1 MRNTAK
7 RIAAMVA
14 ALMMTATGTVCFG
27 ANAGPN
33 IVGNENN
40 RSGPEWD
47 HKYRPV
53 HFVDASEPVDPF
65 KYDYDYKN
73 EKEREAYF
81 KYRDEKMGE
90 LKSEWSAYLESL
102 GCPLDETYYG
112 GDIHIPLGGKV
123 TVHFGQFTYSLF
135 AGEGESN
142 LDQYITQPAA
152 SAVQLGRIV
161 DLDVLPMI
169 KYETSGAYCR
179 PYEFTGLNN
188 GTACFV
194 YQTNSVPLSF
204 YRIIVG
210 NGKNE
215 GGAKAPAAQQQ
226 AATSQAP
233 ASWTA
238 GTL

>member
-40 RSGPEWD
+40 RSGPEWE
-47 HKYRPV
+47 HGRFPV
-53 HFVDASEPVDPF
+53 HFADTSQPVDSF

-81 KYRDEKMGE
+81 KYREEIRDE
-90 LKSEWSAYLESL
+90 LKSEWGDYLESL
-102 GCPLDETYYG
+102 GFSRDETYYG
-112 GDIHIPLGGKV
+112 GDINIPLGGKV
-123 TVHFGQFTYSLF
+123 TVHFGQFTYSLH
-135 AGEGESN
+135 ADEGESN
-142 LDQYITQPAA
+142 MDQYIDRPVA
-152 SAVQLGRIV
+152 SAEQMSIV
-161 DLDVLPMI
+161 DTNALPII
-169 KYETSGAYCR
+169 KYETSRAYCR
-179 PYEFTGLNN
+179 PYEFTGLKN

-194 YQTNSVPLSF
+194 YQTNSVEPNF

-215 GGAKAPAAQQQ
+215 GGTKAPAAQQQ

>member
-33 IVGNENN
+33 IGSNANN
-40 RSGPEWD
+40 RNDVEWE
-47 HKYRPV
+47 HRLSPV
-53 HFVDASEPVDPF
+53 HLADASKPVDSF
-65 KYDYDYKN
+65 QYDYDFKN

-81 KYRDEKMGE
+81 KYREEIRDE
-90 LKSEWSAYLESL
+90 LKSEWGDYLESL
-102 GCPLDETYYG
+102 GFSRDETYYG
-112 GDIHIPLGGKV
+112 GDIKIPLGGKV
-123 TVHFGQFTYSLF
+123 TVHFGQFTYSLY
-135 AGEGESN
+135 ADEGESN
-142 LDQYITQPAA
+142 LDQYIDLPVA
-152 SAVQLGRIV
+152 STEQMSIV
-161 DLDVLPMI
+161 DMNVLPII
-169 KYETSGAYCR
+169 KYESSRAYCR
-179 PYEFTGLNN
+179 PYELTGLQN

-194 YQTNSVPLSF
+194 YQTNSVEASF

-226 AATSQAP
+226 AAAGQAP

>member
-27 ANAGPN
+27 AGPN
-33 IVGNENN
+33 IVANASN
-40 RSGPEWD
+40 RNGPEWE
-47 HKYRPV
+47 HSRLPV
-53 HFVDASEPVDPF
+53 HLADASEPVDPF

-90 LKSEWSAYLESL
+90 LKSEWGAYLESL
-102 GCPLDETYYG
+102 GCPPDEIRYA
-112 GDIHIPLGGKV
+112 GDINIPLGGKV
-123 TVHFGQFTYSLF
+123 TVHLSQRTYGVAVF
-135 AGEGESN
+135 MEESN
-142 LDQYITQPAA
+142 PEQQIDRPIATVEQM
-152 SAVQLGRIV
+152 SIV
-161 DLDVLPMI
+161 DMNVLPMI
-169 KYETSGAYCR
+169 KYEVSDAYCL
-179 PYEFTGLNN
+179 PYEFTGLKN

-194 YQTNSVPLSF
+194 YQTNSVEPSF

-215 GGAKAPAAQQQ
+215 GGTKAPAAQQQ